1 MSKMSNET
9 IVWLDLT
16 DMLVWKGHF
25 TGVQRVVYE
34 YAKRFDKDGSRF
46 CAYDAVDDRYFEV
59 TLEFIDKIRA
69 GDEEVKRELMS
80 WRKRVRLVLGRPY
93 YALPEAYKKPLKP
106 LVRRSNHTARYVMSK
121 TIYRHRRVES
131 PFNRL
136 PEAAFAQD
144 DTVLLIGAGWNDI
157 RALKK
162 IAELKKD
169 IGFRIVQHLNDILPI
184 YQPQLFAE
192 ELPKLFR
199 PYVDLVMEC
208 ADVITVI
215 SEATKRDVGIYCRE
229 HGKADLPI
237 RVVRLGD
244 DVNATSPVRPSA
256 VAEGERFLLALGTF
270 EVRKNYT
277 LLYQALKLAQI
288 EQRELPKIVIAGRK
302 GWLSSDILYMISHDP
317 YTKEHIIW
325 LDNVSDDELA
335 WLFDNCLFSVF
346 PSIAEGWGLPV
357 VESLHHGKF
366 CLVSG
371 VSSMLEIGEGLV
383 DYFLPYD
390 ARECMEKIHYYI
402 AEDRYVQANERV
414 SQGYK
419 VYTWDESYEQFK
431 QAIR

>member
-1 MSKMSNET
+1 MNRHT
-9 IVWLDLT
+9 WLDLT

-34 YAKRFDKDGSRF
+34 YAKRFDKDGSKF
-46 CAYDAVDDRYFEV
+46 CAYDAIDDRYFEV

-80 WRKRVRLVLGRPY
+80 WRKKARQFLGRPY
-93 YALPEAYKKPLKP
+93 YALPEAYQKPLKP
-106 LVRRSNHTARYVMSK
+106 LVRRANHTARYIMSK
-121 TIYRHRRVES
+121 SIYRNNRIES
-131 PFNRL
+131 PFNKF
-136 PEAAFAQD
+136 PDATFAQG
-144 DTVLLIGAGWNDI
+144 DTVLLIGAGWNEL

-162 IAELKKD
+162 LAKLKKELD
-169 IGFRIVQHLNDILPI
+169 FRIVQHLNDILPI

-192 ELPKLFR
+192 ELTKLFR
-199 PYVDLVMEC
+199 PYVDLMIEC
-208 ADVITVI
+208 ADAITVI
-215 SEATKRDVGIYCRE
+215 SEATKRDVEIYCRE
-229 HGKADLPI
+229 HDRADLPI

-244 DVNATSPVRPSA
+244 DVSVASPVRPKA
-256 VAEGERFLLALGTF
+256 VAENERFLLALGTF

-277 LLYQALKLAQI
+277 LLYQAVKLAQI
-288 EQRELPKIVIAGRK
+288 ERRELPKIVIAGRK

-371 VSSMLEIGEGLV
+371 VSSMLEIGQGLV

-402 AEDRYVQANERV
+402 AENRYEEAN
-414 SQGYK
+414 SK
-419 VYTWDESYEQFK
+419 VKNSHNVFTWDESYVQYI
-431 QAIR
+431 QAIAL